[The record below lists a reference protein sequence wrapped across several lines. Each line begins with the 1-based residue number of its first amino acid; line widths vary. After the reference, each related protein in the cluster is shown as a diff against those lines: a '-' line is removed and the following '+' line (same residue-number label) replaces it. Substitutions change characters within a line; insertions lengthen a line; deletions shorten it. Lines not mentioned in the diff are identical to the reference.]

1 MRITFH
7 HMVRSERVKAILCGV
22 AALLM
27 AVPVSAQVGH
37 EPEDSPYRDLQ
48 HRQELTLLGGWVKAR
63 HDPAGVAPRSAPM
76 VGARYEFNLTG
87 PLSLSSDVTAMFAD
101 RDVIDPSKP
110 KAQRIP
116 RTEGATVFAADL
128 ALAMNLTGR
137 KSWHHLVPQVRG
149 GIGLLRSSA
158 ADDSSGFRFGTP
170 FAFSFGGGLKLVPG
184 RTGRVQL
191 RADFTD
197 RLFKLSYPDS
207 YYRLA
212 SDNTAVLDRS
222 TAKSFYTHHAVFTL
236 GVSYL
241 FGR

>member
-1 MRITFH
+1 
-7 HMVRSERVKAILCGV
+7 MVRSERVKAILCGV
-22 AALLM
+22 VALLM
-27 AVPVSAQVGH
+27 AVPATAQVGH
-37 EPEDSPYRDLQ
+37 APEDSPYRDLE
-48 HRQELTLLGGWVKAR
+48 HRQEITLLGGWVKAR
-63 HDPAGVAPRSAPM
+63 HDPAGVAPQSAPM
-76 VGARYEFNLTG
+76 VGARYEFNLAG
-87 PLSLSSDVTAMFAD
+87 PLSLSSDITALFAS

-110 KAQRIP
+110 KAQRTP
-116 RTEGATVFAADL
+116 RTEDARVYSADL

-137 KSWHHLVPQVRG
+137 KSWHHLVPQVRA

-158 ADDSSGFRFGTP
+158 ADDSSGFHFGTP

-184 RTGRVQL
+184 RTGRVQF

-197 RLFKLSYPDS
+197 RLFKLSYPDT

-222 TAKSFYTHHAVFTL
+222 TPKSFYTHHAAFTL

>member
-1 MRITFH
+1 MTILSST
-7 HMVRSERVKAILCGV
+7 VWSERVKAILCG
-22 AALLM
+22 ALALLM
-27 AVPVSAQVGH
+27 AVPAAAQVGH
-37 EPEDSPYRDLQ
+37 EPEKSPFRDLE
-48 HRQELTLLGGWVKAR
+48 HRQELTVLGGWVKAR
-63 HDPAGVAPRSAPM
+63 HDPAGVAPQSAPM
-76 VGARYEFNLTG
+76 VGVRYEFNVAG
-87 PLSLSSDVTAMFAD
+87 PLSLSSDVTATFAS

-110 KAQRIP
+110 RAQRIP
-116 RTEGATVFAADL
+116 RSEDATVFAADL

-137 KSWHHLVPQVRG
+137 KSWHHLVPQARA

-184 RTGRVQL
+184 RPGRVQL
-191 RADFTD
+191 RVDVTD
-197 RLFKLSYPDS
+197 RVFKLSYPDS

-222 TAKSFYTHHAVFTL
+222 TPKSFYTHHAAFTL

>member
-1 MRITFH
+1 
-7 HMVRSERVKAILCGV
+7 MVRSDRVKAILCGV
-22 AALLM
+22 VALLM
-27 AVPVSAQVGH
+27 AMPAAAQVGH
-37 EPEDSPYRDLQ
+37 EPEDSPYRDLE
-48 HRQELTLLGGWVKAR
+48 HRQELTFLGGWVKAR
-63 HDPAGVAPRSAPM
+63 HDPAGVAPQSAPM
-76 VGARYEFNLTG
+76 VGARYEFSLVG
-87 PLSLSSDVTAMFAD
+87 PLALSSDVTAMFAS
-101 RDVIDPSKP
+101 RDVIDPAKP

-116 RTEGATVFAADL
+116 RSENATVFSADL

-137 KSWHHLVPQVRG
+137 KSWHHLVPQVRAG
-149 GIGLLRSSA
+149 VGLLRSSA
-158 ADDSSGFRFGTP
+158 ADDSSGFHFGTP

-191 RADFTD
+191 RADVTD
-197 RLFKLSYPDS
+197 RVFKLSYPDA

-222 TAKSFYTHHAVFTL
+222 TAKSFYTHHAAFTL

>member
-1 MRITFH
+1 
-7 HMVRSERVKAILCGV
+7 VKAILCGV

-27 AVPVSAQVGH
+27 AVPAAAQVGH

-48 HRQELTLLGGWVKAR
+48 HRQEITVLGGWVKAR
-63 HDPAGVAPRSAPM
+63 HDPAGVAPQSAPL
-76 VGARYEFNLTG
+76 VGARYELTLTG
-87 PLSLSSDVTAMFAD
+87 PLALSSDLTAMFAN
-101 RDVIDPSKP
+101 RDVIDPAKP

-116 RTEGATVFAADL
+116 RNESATVYAADV

-137 KSWHHLVPQVRG
+137 KSWHHLVPQVRA
-149 GIGLLRSSA
+149 GLGVLRSAA

-222 TAKSFYTHHAVFTL
+222 TAKSFYTHHAAFTL

>member
-1 MRITFH
+1 M
-7 HMVRSERVKAILCGV
+7 KAILCGV

-27 AVPVSAQVGH
+27 AVPAAAQVGH

-48 HRQELTLLGGWVKAR
+48 HRQEITVLGGWVKAR
-63 HDPAGVAPRSAPM
+63 HDPAGVAPQSAPL
-76 VGARYEFNLTG
+76 VGARYELTLTG
-87 PLSLSSDVTAMFAD
+87 PLALSSDLTAMFAN
-101 RDVIDPSKP
+101 RDVIDPAKP

-116 RTEGATVFAADL
+116 RNESATVYAADV

-137 KSWHHLVPQVRG
+137 KSWHYLVPQVRA
-149 GIGLLRSSA
+149 GLGVLRSAA

-222 TAKSFYTHHAVFTL
+222 TAKSFYTHHAAFTL

>member
-1 MRITFH
+1 MK
-7 HMVRSERVKAILCGV
+7 SILCGV
-22 AALLM
+22 MALLM
-27 AVPVSAQVGH
+27 AMPAAAQVGH
-37 EPEDSPYRDLQ
+37 EPEDSPFRDLQ
-48 HRQELTLLGGWVKAR
+48 HRQEFTLLGGWVKAR

-184 RTGRVQL
+184 RTGRIQL

-222 TAKSFYTHHAVFTL
+222 TAKSFYTHHAVFSVGL
-236 GVSYL
+236 SYL

>member
-1 MRITFH
+1 M
-7 HMVRSERVKAILCGV
+7 KAILCGV

-27 AVPVSAQVGH
+27 AVPAAAQVGH

-48 HRQELTLLGGWVKAR
+48 HRQEITVLGGWVKAR
-63 HDPAGVAPRSAPM
+63 HDPAGVAPQSAPL
-76 VGARYEFNLTG
+76 VGARYELTLTG
-87 PLSLSSDVTAMFAD
+87 PLALSSDLTAMFAN
-101 RDVIDPSKP
+101 RDVIDPAKP

-116 RTEGATVFAADL
+116 RNESATVYAADV

-137 KSWHHLVPQVRG
+137 KSWHHLVPQVRA
-149 GIGLLRSSA
+149 GLGVLRSAA

-222 TAKSFYTHHAVFTL
+222 TAKSFYTHHAAFTL

>member
-1 MRITFH
+1 
-7 HMVRSERVKAILCGV
+7 
-22 AALLM
+22 
-27 AVPVSAQVGH
+27 
-37 EPEDSPYRDLQ
+37 
-48 HRQELTLLGGWVKAR
+48 
-63 HDPAGVAPRSAPM
+63 
-76 VGARYEFNLTG
+76 
-87 PLSLSSDVTAMFAD
+87 
-101 RDVIDPSKP
+101 VIDPAKP

-116 RTEGATVFAADL
+116 RTEDATVYSADV

-137 KSWHHLVPQVRG
+137 KSWHHLVPQLRAGV
-149 GIGLLRSSA
+149 GLLRSSA

-184 RTGRVQL
+184 RTGRIQL

-212 SDNTAVLDRS
+212 SDNSAVLDRS
-222 TAKSFYTHHAVFTL
+222 TAKSFYTHHAAFTL

>member
-1 MRITFH
+1 
-7 HMVRSERVKAILCGV
+7 MVRSERVKAILCGV
-22 AALLM
+22 VALLM
-27 AVPVSAQVGH
+27 AVPATAQVGH
-37 EPEDSPYRDLQ
+37 TPEDSPFRDLE
-48 HRQELTLLGGWVKAR
+48 HRQEFTLLGGWVKAR
-63 HDPAGVAPRSAPM
+63 HDPAGVAPQSAPM
-76 VGARYEFNLTG
+76 VGARYEFNVAG
-87 PLSLSSDVTAMFAD
+87 PLSLSSDITAMFAS
-101 RDVIDPSKP
+101 RDVIDPSRP

-116 RTEGATVFAADL
+116 RTEDATVYSADL

-137 KSWHHLVPQVRG
+137 KSWHHLVPQVRA

-158 ADDSSGFRFGTP
+158 ADDSSGFHFGTP
-170 FAFSFGGGLKLVPG
+170 FAFSFGGGLKVVPG
-184 RTGRVQL
+184 RTGRIQL

-197 RLFKLSYPDS
+197 RLFKLSYPDT

-222 TAKSFYTHHAVFTL
+222 TPKSFYTHHAAFTL

>member
-1 MRITFH
+1 M
-7 HMVRSERVKAILCGV
+7 KAILCGV

-27 AVPVSAQVGH
+27 AVPAAAQVGH

-48 HRQELTLLGGWVKAR
+48 HRQEITVLGGWVKAR
-63 HDPAGVAPRSAPM
+63 HDPAGVAPQSAPL
-76 VGARYEFNLTG
+76 VGARYELSLAG
-87 PLSLSSDVTAMFAD
+87 PLALSSDITAMFAN
-101 RDVIDPSKP
+101 RDVIDPAKP
-110 KAQRIP
+110 RAQRIP
-116 RTEGATVFAADL
+116 RSESATVYAADV

-149 GIGLLRSSA
+149 GLGLLRSAA
-158 ADDSSGFRFGTP
+158 ADDSSGFRFGPP

-197 RLFKLSYPDS
+197 RVFKLSYPDS

-222 TAKSFYTHHAVFTL
+222 TAKSFYTHHAAFTL

>member
-1 MRITFH
+1 
-7 HMVRSERVKAILCGV
+7 VKAIFCGV
-22 AALLM
+22 VALLM
-27 AVPVSAQVGH
+27 AVPAAAQVGH

-48 HRQELTLLGGWVKAR
+48 HRQEITLLGGWVKAR
-63 HDPAGVAPRSAPM
+63 HDPAGVAPQSAPM
-76 VGARYEFNLTG
+76 VGVRYEFNLAG
-87 PLSLSSDVTAMFAD
+87 PLSLSSDITSMFAN
-101 RDVIDPSKP
+101 RDVIDPAKP

-116 RTEGATVFAADL
+116 RNEAATVYAADI

-222 TAKSFYTHHAVFTL
+222 TAKSFYTHHAVFSVGL
-236 GVSYL
+236 SYL

>member
-1 MRITFH
+1 M
-7 HMVRSERVKAILCGV
+7 KAILCGV

-222 TAKSFYTHHAVFTL
+222 TAKSFYTHHAAFTL